1 MSQKTL
7 ISFYQGEK
15 KNRQRVSNLLSGR
28 LSSNKAKKRREIS
41 DFATG
46 TSVSEAFAPEVLEAS
61 TSAAAAT
68 SRERGET
75 EMQDVVIESIS
86 PIIIESGGEEPQ
98 TRATKR
104 RRTEKGRE
112 EQYSEGES
120 NVLKNFQN
128 F

>member
-1 MSQKTL
+1 M
-7 ISFYQGEK
+7 
-15 KNRQRVSNLLSGR
+15 
-28 LSSNKAKKRREIS
+28 SSNKAKKRREIS

-46 TSVSEAFAPEVLEAS
+46 TSVSEAFAPEAS

-128 F
+128 FQNFQ

>member
-7 ISFYQGEK
+7 ISFYQEKNK
-15 KNRQRVSNLLSGR
+15 KNKKRVNDLLSGR

-41 DFATG
+41 NFATG
-46 TSVSEAFAPEVLEAS
+46 TSASEAPEVSEAS
-61 TSAAAAT
+61 TSAAAAVT
-68 SRERGET
+68 REGWET
-75 EMQDVVIESIS
+75 EMQDILIESTT
-86 PIIIESGGEEPQ
+86 PIIIESGGEEPE

-120 NVLKNFQN
+120 NVLKNFQ
-128 F
+128 

>member
-7 ISFYQGEK
+7 ISFYQEKNK
-15 KNRQRVSNLLSGR
+15 KNKKRVNDLLSGR
-28 LSSNKAKKRREIS
+28 LSSNKSKKRREIS
-41 DFATG
+41 NFATG
-46 TSVSEAFAPEVLEAS
+46 TSASEAPEAS

-75 EMQDVVIESIS
+75 EMQDILIESTS
-86 PIIIESGGEEPQ
+86 PIIIESGGEEQQ

-128 F
+128 FQNFQ